1 MDRRVCMPGLFL
13 CNRKFLGISCYIK
26 GTDVPKMRIRAKMQ
40 TVVSD
45 RVRRENMPRHIFYIR
60 TISQCIL
67 DIENSLTL
75 R

>member
-1 MDRRVCMPGLFL
+1 MWEMSEMR
-13 CNRKFLGISCYIK
+13 SEK

-60 TISQCIL
+60 TISQRIL
-67 DIENSLTL
+67 DIKNPLTL